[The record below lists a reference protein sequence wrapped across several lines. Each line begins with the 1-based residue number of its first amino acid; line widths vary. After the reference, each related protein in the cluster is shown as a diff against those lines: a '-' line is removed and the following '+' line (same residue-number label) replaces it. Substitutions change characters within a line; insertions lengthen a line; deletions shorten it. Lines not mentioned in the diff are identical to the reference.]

1 MLAAI
6 VVVVAVAIPVG
17 VLATGSSEA
26 AAAAVVKKRA
36 HAKRMVR
43 KRARPSAPTI
53 GERAAKYA
61 LHAVGVPYRWGGT
74 SMSGFDCSGLV
85 YWAYR
90 RLGVSV
96 PHNSYAL
103 WSSGRRVARSRLE
116 PGDVLVFSGLGHV
129 GLYIG
134 RGKMVHAP
142 QSGRDVEIVT
152 LSRSRYGDRLVGARR
167 FARS

>member
-1 MLAAI
+1 VLALAAI
-6 VVVVAVAIPVG
+6 VAVAATVPVAVLSSG
-17 VLATGSSEA
+17 GSEV

-36 HAKRMVR
+36 KPR
-43 KRARPSAPTI
+43 RAAVKGVWRTPSL
-53 GERAAKYA
+53 GERAARYA
-61 LHAVGVPYRWGGT
+61 LGAVGVPYRWGGT

-85 YWAYR
+85 YWTYR
-90 RLGVSV
+90 RLGITV

-134 RGKMVHAP
+134 RGRMVHAP
-142 QSGRDVEIVT
+142 QSGRRVEIVT
-152 LSRSRYGDRLVGARR
+152 LARSNYGRRLIGARR
-167 FARS
+167 FATA